1 MNIAPISEP
10 NTIRPA
16 QAATQNVGRA
26 ADVQVVERVRRAALP
41 DEEGDQ
47 RRRGDRRTGSIDQRR
62 LVRDRR
68 EVDPEDQ
75 RADEQDREHAAEV
88 VDRLRRLVHVAG
100 HELERHHAARSP
112 PAAA

>member
-26 ADVQVVERVRRAALP
+26 ADVQVVERVRRAALA

-47 RRRGDRRTGSIDQRR
+47 RRAGD
-62 LVRDRR
+62 
-68 EVDPEDQ
+68 
-75 RADEQDREHAAEV
+75 DEQAQRPASS
-88 VDRLRRLVHVAG
+88 RS
-100 HELERHHAARSP
+100 ARPRS
-112 PAAA
+112 